1 MGHTM
6 DVLWMYYG
14 HTMGVLWTYYGRT
27 MDALW
32 VYYGRAMDILWTYYG
47 RAMGTRRVPWLSYD
61 ASMGHYHLSIAI
73 YHTNYETSFR
83 CYERLCR
90 VLGEWSQLIYSS
102 MFPTIKRSY
111 ETGISHRILIQRSTT
126 YNFMS
131 QGLSA
136 ICRDKGVSVLPEK
149 HKQGSKSETYWV
161 QDMGEDDGSQ
171 QEDDFRRVNDKFQGS
186 KC

>member
-1 MGHTM
+1 MGVLWAYYGRTMGILWAYYGRTM

-14 HTMGVLWTYYGRT
+14 RT
-27 MDALW
+27 MDVL
-32 VYYGRAMDILWTYYG
+32 
-47 RAMGTRRVPWLSYD
+47 WLSYD

-90 VLGEWSQLIYSS
+90 VLGERSQSIYSS
-102 MFPTIKRSY
+102 MFPTTKRSY
-111 ETGISHRILIQRSTT
+111 ETEISHRILIQRSTT

-131 QGLSA
+131 QGLST

-171 QEDDFRRVNDKFQGS
+171 WEDDFRRVNDEFQGS